1 MSFKV
6 KDLMVSLSG
15 TSASILDGGETCT
28 GVTKPTGCANASI
41 YWQAGAASRNLSV
54 LKGQLRK
61 AMTRA

>member
-6 KDLMVSLSG
+6 KDLTMNLG
-15 TSASILDGGETCT
+15 YDDILEGGDTCS
-28 GVTKPTGCANASI
+28 GVTKPTGCINASI
-41 YWQAGAASRNLSV
+41 FWQSGTASRNLSV

>member
-6 KDLMVSLSG
+6 KDLMVTLAVDALG
-15 TSASILDGGETCT
+15 DGGDTCS
-28 GVTKPTGCANASI
+28 GVTKPTGCVNASI
-41 YWQAGAASRNLSV
+41 FWQAGAASRNLSV

>member
-6 KDLMVSLSG
+6 KDLMVSLAIG
-15 TSASILDGGETCT
+15 DIVEGGDTCS
-28 GVTKPTGCANASI
+28 GVTKPTGCVNASI
-41 YWQAGAASRNLSV
+41 FWQAGAATRNLSV

>member
-15 TSASILDGGETCT
+15 PVASMGSEIDTCS
-28 GVTKPTGCANASI
+28 GVTKPTGCVNASI
-41 YWQAGAASRNLSV
+41 FGQAGAASRNLSV